1 MTSELRLRRDVDA
14 LCPTPRH
21 RDVKGSLQAARAHCR
36 EQLAEAGWAVEER
49 TFRPRA
55 ALRLSDAGHP
65 VSPLAMR
72 WMSDL
77 EGVNLLATPPD
88 HPRHQAGDVL
98 LVAHLDTVRCST
110 GADDN
115 ASGVAVTLEV
125 ARQLRGRDHRVV
137 IALVDLE
144 ELWHL
149 GSREL
154 ARTLPRPGLVVCLDA
169 VGFFDERPRTQ
180 RLPAGLGLRFPALAR
195 QLRMNEHRGNFLLAV
210 HRRSSAAFATCWA
223 RAATAA
229 GLPAAQLRDP
239 RWNGRGQRITHWVN
253 PLVMDLD
260 RSDHEPFWRRGIPAV
275 LLTGTA
281 TLRSPHYHRDSD
293 TPDTLDYARLAQVA
307 DSLATTL
314 AAAPA
319 DLGLAERR

>member
-1 MTSELRLRRDVDA
+1 MSASWRVRRTCLAGRADQLLVTSEMRLRRDVDA

-21 RDVKGSLQAARAHCR
+21 RDVPGSLQAARAHCR
-36 EQLAEAGWAVEER
+36 EQLEEAGWTAEER
-49 TFRPRA
+49 VFRPRPA
-55 ALRLSDAGHP
+55 PRLSDAGHP

-72 WMSDL
+72 WTSDL
-77 EGVNLLATPPD
+77 EGVNLLATPPG
-88 HPRHQAGDVL
+88 HPGHRAGDVL
-98 LVAHLDTVRCST
+98 LMAHLDTVRCST

-210 HRRSSAAFATCWA
+210 HRRSSAVFAASGHAQPPRPVCRQA
-223 RAATAA
+223 SCATRV
-229 GLPAAQLRDP
+229 G
-239 RWNGRGQRITHWVN
+239 V
-253 PLVMDLD
+253 
-260 RSDHEPFWRRGIPAV
+260 
-275 LLTGTA
+275 
-281 TLRSPHYHRDSD
+281 
-293 TPDTLDYARLAQVA
+293 
-307 DSLATTL
+307 
-314 AAAPA
+314 AAAR
-319 DLGLAERR
+319 GSHTGSTRS